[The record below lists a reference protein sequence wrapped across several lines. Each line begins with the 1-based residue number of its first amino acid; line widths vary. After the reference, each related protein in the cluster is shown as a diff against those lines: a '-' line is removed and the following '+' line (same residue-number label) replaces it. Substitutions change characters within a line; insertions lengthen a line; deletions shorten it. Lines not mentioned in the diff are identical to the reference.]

1 MKILIVLNG
10 FDTGLFSQL
19 GEWFSKQGDE
29 VRYIEFEFN
38 KSEDYFLLPNEV
50 IRYGPHVVQSSVSGF
65 PLLICQIVCGIPTV
79 VQAQDDFEQQ
89 YRDMTDMDPRIAST
103 WRMLQ
108 SFTTTGAYAVV
119 TSHKEIAKGM
129 RAQNPMVEYIP
140 RPREI
145 RFLDYGRQDGYIGLL
160 GDFKG
165 TFPDIGLPDGMEF
178 IQLKKKDLSSG
189 REGSIFSFIA
199 VAPGYELDRRTSER
213 LCLWGVPVARPSR
226 GDLDIDDGMPFYEY
240 SMEDYPGSLIS
251 LWDYISKM
259 DPSAYEH
266 VIQVHKD
273 VMEAFTIDSVGAAYK
288 ELYDVVIRK
297 AMLHTPVRGW

>member
-1 MKILIVLNG
+1 MKILMVLNG
-10 FDTGLFSQL
+10 FDTDLFMQL
-19 GEWFSKQGDE
+19 GELFSKQGDE
-29 VRYIEFEFN
+29 VRYIEFEQDKF
-38 KSEDYFLLPNEV
+38 EDYFLLPNEIV
-50 IRYGPHVVQSSVSGF
+50 RYGPHVIQSSVSRF

-79 VQAQDDFEQQ
+79 VQVQDDFEQL
-89 YRDMTDMDPRIAST
+89 YRDMIYMDPRIST
-103 WRMLQ
+103 THRMLQ
-108 SFTTTGAYAVV
+108 SFVTSGASAVV
-119 TSHKEIAKGM
+119 TSHKEIVKGM

-165 TFPDIGLPDGMEF
+165 IFSDIGLPDGLEF

-189 REGSIFSFIA
+189 REGSRFSFIA

-213 LCLWGVPVARPSR
+213 LCLWGAPVARPSR

-240 SMEDYPGSLIS
+240 SMEDYPGSLIA
-251 LWDYISKM
+251 LWDFISKI

-266 VIQVHKD
+266 VIQSHKD